1 MIMSYKDITGEQYEQ
16 MLIDL
21 ENGTFVPTANE
32 GAPSPL
38 YAPYNSW
45 WDFLDGDDLAKDALS
60 SQYLEFLNNRDAKL
74 HRD

>member
-1 MIMSYKDITGEQYEQ
+1 MSYKDITGDQYEQ

-45 WDFLDGDDLAKDALS
+45 RVFLEGDDLAKD
-60 SQYLEFLNNRDAKL
+60 
-74 HRD
+74 